1 MELYSVVCGGLNGKE
16 IQKKKKKKEGIYVC
30 MWLIYFDIQLKLT
43 QDYKATILQFGYLVF
58 N

>member
-16 IQKKKKKKEGIYVC
+16 IQKKKKEGIYVC
-30 MWLIYFDIQLKLT
+30 MWLIYFDIQQKLT